1 MAAALRPACTF
12 AIRILRAIL
21 AAVKTSALAALLLF
35 AFTCLLR
42 AEKPVAEKPAPLT
55 ATEIVSQLDGL
66 FDDDDEHATVVS
78 PGQFAAILKKK
89 MERFDRLAADFR
101 RRFPEDPLRWKVL
114 LLEAVNLPV
123 HEEAG
128 LPPPAGKSAGAMF
141 EAILAAQDAT
151 ADVKSEASVQQLTL
165 MAEQVGD
172 KKLKLGDWE
181 KLLATHW
188 RDFPDAGDNASLE
201 ELHLG
206 MVEEFAPARAETLL
220 AVLAKHKD
228 EVIAGMA
235 KEKQVARKAMAELK
249 SKPIELKF
257 KALDG
262 TEVDMAKLRGKVVLV
277 DFWATWCG
285 PCMAA
290 LPKVSAAYA
299 KLHERGFEIIGISL
313 DEDEAALKRVLKS
326 KKITWPQSFDGRGW
340 DNEIAHRF
348 CITAIPTTWLVNK
361 EGMLVETNP
370 EGDLAEKIEKLLK

>member
-1 MAAALRPACTF
+1 MRRPWRDGTF
-12 AIRILRAIL
+12 AIRKLTAIF
-21 AAVKTSALAALLLF
+21 AAVKTPALAALLLF
-35 AFTCLLR
+35 AFTGLLR
-42 AEKPVAEKPAPLT
+42 AEKPVAEKPASLT
-55 ATEIVSQLDGL
+55 ATEIVAQLDGL
-66 FDDDDEHATVVS
+66 FDDDDENATVVS
-78 PGQFAAILKKK
+78 PEQFAVILKKK

-101 RRFPEDPLRWKVL
+101 KRFPEDPLRWKVL
-114 LLEAVNLPV
+114 LIEAVNLPV
-123 HEEAG
+123 YEEVG
-128 LPPPAGKSAGAMF
+128 LPRPAGKSAGAMF
-141 EAILAAQDAT
+141 DAILAAQDAT
-151 ADVKSEASVQQLTL
+151 ADVKSEASVQRLMLT
-165 MAEQVGD
+165 AEQVGD
-172 KKLKLGDWE
+172 KKLKLDDWE
-181 KLLATHW
+181 KMLTTHW

-206 MVEEFAPARAETLL
+206 MVEEFAPARAEALL
-220 AVLAKHKD
+220 AILAKHKD
-228 EVIAGMA
+228 EAIADMA
-235 KEKQVARKAMAELK
+235 KEKQAARKAMAELK

-262 TEVDMAKLRGKVVLV
+262 SEVDMAKLRGKVVLV

-348 CITAIPTTWLVNK
+348 GITAIPTTWLVNK